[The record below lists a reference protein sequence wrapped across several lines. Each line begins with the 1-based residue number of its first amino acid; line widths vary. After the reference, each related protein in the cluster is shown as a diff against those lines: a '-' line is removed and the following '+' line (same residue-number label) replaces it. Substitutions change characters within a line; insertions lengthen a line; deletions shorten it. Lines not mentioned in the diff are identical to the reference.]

1 MPFGNCNF
9 CLIFIVKLE
18 FYSIETFTQWFMFI
32 SWTLN
37 CLLLFWNDEFCVIVF
52 PHFKKFHDPAYNLY
66 NFVSIQS
73 MQCNEM
79 KCKGMIFTIG
89 TPAFCMA
96 MVWINIMHT
105 QHVLTNKWWL

>member
-1 MPFGNCNF
+1 M
-9 CLIFIVKLE
+9 
-18 FYSIETFTQWFMFI
+18 
-32 SWTLN
+32 
-37 CLLLFWNDEFCVIVF
+37 LFSNDEFCVIVF

-79 KCKGMIFTIG
+79 QCKGMKWNTMQCKGMIFTIG
-89 TPAFCMA
+89 TPAFGIA